1 MSEVDETEAVDAR
14 AVRITFTNGE
24 QRSYAFEPA
33 VDSEPSM
40 LASRFNDFMNQGYIV
55 LEKEDR
61 VIVIPVSSIQQ
72 LEIAP
77 KPEQSL
83 PNAVKIL
90 HEFGD

>member
-1 MSEVDETEAVDAR
+1 MTEVDGAEVIDAK

-24 QRSYAFEPA
+24 KRSYAFEPIE
-33 VDSEPSM
+33 SEPSM
-40 LASRFNDFMNQGYIV
+40 TASRFNEFMKQGYIV
-55 LEKEDR
+55 LEKDDS

-77 KPEQSL
+77 KPAQSL